1 MSSLLLKKTLLIF
14 YTASKNNSHEP
25 REEIDALNENAAN
38 PRQKPQGQCLA
49 YF

>member
-1 MSSLLLKKTLLIF
+1 MLNLLYKKTLLIL
-14 YTASKNNSHEP
+14 YAASKNNSHEP
-25 REEIDALNENAAN
+25 RKEIDALSENAAN